1 MSILKALRGMMRGG
15 GQAAA
20 RSMDNM
26 PSQADLLMQDM
37 APQGM
42 GGAMRGGMGGGMG
55 GPTAIEDAAMSRQ
68 MRGERLSPM
77 GDMQEAQQLRNAL
90 PQMQR
95 ELQMMMMQGGD
106 PADIQALQQS
116 IAEVRALLSRG
127 GGPSY

>member
-1 MSILKALRGMMRGG
+1 MSILRAVRGMMRGG

-20 RSMDNM
+20 RSMDNI
-26 PSQADLLMQDM
+26 PPQADLLMQDM
-37 APQGM
+37 APRGM
-42 GGAMRGGMGGGMG
+42 YGGMRGGMDGGMG

-68 MRGERLSPM
+68 MRGERLNPV